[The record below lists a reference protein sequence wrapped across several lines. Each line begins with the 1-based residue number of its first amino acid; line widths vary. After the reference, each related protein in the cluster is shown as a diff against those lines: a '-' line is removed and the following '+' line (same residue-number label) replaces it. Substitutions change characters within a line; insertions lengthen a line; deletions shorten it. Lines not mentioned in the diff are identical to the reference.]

1 MSTCVCI
8 QIQCHASLSWS
19 ALPQDAER
27 WWVLLFS
34 PVSSLQHP
42 GVWKEHH
49 SQTLLLA
56 YLDLNLLNNVLTVT
70 LIRSLWCSVVLPI
83 TLISC
88 DYSVLAKV
96 RHTDY
101 QIEYSSSG
109 WSMWQ
114 IHRGGMDSH
123 VFTHT
128 HTALW
133 KLSRALRH
141 SVRALQWTLA
151 AIQAYK
157 HTHTHTLNSTSL
169 SNFQRKLNCSLAH
182 LNASNSKGHLFIFEQ
197 QVSD

>member
-1 MSTCVCI
+1 MCI

-96 RHTDY
+96 RQTDY

-114 IHRGGMDSH
+114 IHRGGMDRLACIHTHTHSSVKAEPSSATQCESTTVNSRCH
-123 VFTHT
+123 PSIQTHT
-128 HTALW
+128 HTHSQFNLPVQLPEETEL
-133 KLSRALRH
+133 LS
-141 SVRALQWTLA
+141 
-151 AIQAYK
+151 
-157 HTHTHTLNSTSL
+157 
-169 SNFQRKLNCSLAH
+169 CS
-182 LNASNSKGHLFIFEQ
+182 S
-197 QVSD
+197 